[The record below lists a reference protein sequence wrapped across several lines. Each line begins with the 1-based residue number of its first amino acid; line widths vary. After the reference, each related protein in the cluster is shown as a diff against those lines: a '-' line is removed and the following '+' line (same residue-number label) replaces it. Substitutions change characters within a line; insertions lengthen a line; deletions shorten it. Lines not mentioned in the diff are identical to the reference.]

1 MSTLYKLLYP
11 EVMRQLLKSSIKLNT
26 SLQGQNVPFY
36 QTLLGYANFRIIFNS

>member
-11 EVMRQLLKSSIKLNT
+11 EVMRRLLKSSMKLK

-36 QTLLGYANFRIIFNS
+36 QTPLGYADFRIIFNS